1 MKDLLKKSK
10 NEIEIEVDTV
20 DNILL
25 ENKIKKPDF
34 ITLEINAAEIEALQG
49 MKNTLSEKGIRII
62 SAGWYNYQGKPAWKL
77 IKKILEDYEFSV
89 YIGKQNRVY
98 AIKE

>member
-1 MKDLLKKSK
+1 
-10 NEIEIEVDTV
+10 
-20 DNILL
+20 
-25 ENKIKKPDF
+25 
-34 ITLEINAAEIEALQG
+34 